1 MGNTDH
7 FSAQKPGT
15 GVQILATP
23 DYLLRTVLQGMEQN
37 IIIRPL
43 SFSPS
48 VHMYTAVQ
56 CLLLEL
62 FPKSLQV
69 YRPFK

>member
-1 MGNTDH
+1 MGGTDH

-15 GVQILATP
+15 GVQIVATS
-23 DYLLRTVLQGMEQN
+23 DYLLRIVLQGLEQN
-37 IIIRPL
+37 TIIRPL

-48 VHMYTAVQ
+48 VQIYTAVQ
-56 CLLLEL
+56 CLHLEL

-69 YRPFK
+69 YRPFR